1 MFSIEIPGQVAWVT
15 GGSRGIG
22 RAVALALA
30 NAGCNVA
37 IGYRSRADEAEGVV
51 REITDLG
58 CKAIA
63 VKMDVGNA
71 KECEEAHAIV
81 GKELGPVTILVN
93 SAGVTA
99 DNLFIMLGEDD
110 WKSVISTNLMG
121 VVNVTKACMRDMMMK
136 RNGRVINLSSVAG
149 TKGGR
154 GQSNYAATK
163 GAVEAMTRSLAVE
176 MGSRGI
182 TVNCVAPGVIE
193 TEMAAEVIK
202 LAKDQILD
210 RQIVKRFG
218 KPEEIAAWVLF
229 LASKHGEFITGQ
241 TIHVDGG
248 LKMV

>member
-1 MFSIEIPGQVAWVT
+1 MFTVEIAEQTAWVT

-22 RAVALALA
+22 KSVAMALA
-30 NAGCNVA
+30 NAGCNVV

-51 REITDLG
+51 NEIKALG
-58 CKAIA
+58 RKSMC

-71 KECEEAHAIV
+71 KDCEEAHAAIT
-81 GKELGPVTILVN
+81 KELGPVTILVN

-99 DNLFIMLGEDD
+99 DNLFIMLGEED
-110 WKSVISTNLMG
+110 WKTVISTNLMG
-121 VVNVTKACMRDMMMK
+121 VVNVTKVVMRDMMMK
-136 RNGRVINLSSVAG
+136 RTGRVINLSSVAG

-229 LASKHGEFITGQ
+229 LASKHGEYITGQ